1 LYVRD
6 AEACLGLG
14 LLEALAQLFDLLE
27 HALPSAV
34 GSIIGSS
41 TGVFIAFWLNR
52 RNLTQVNQERAEGY
66 LKGLTNEVSEAIAL
80 LANRKLQLLPDDL
93 WQSAVNSGDL
103 VLFPYEPRED
113 LRKAYFAMSKCNYEA
128 IRARDLGEKF
138 RAEADTPEKQQRIGM
153 AWAATTKEAMA
164 MVESTLSYLQSLSK
178 KRWFIKASEFK
189 AT

>member
-1 LYVRD
+1 
-6 AEACLGLG
+6 
-14 LLEALAQLFDLLE
+14 LLEVLAQLFDLLQ
-27 HALPSAV
+27 HALPSAL

-52 RNLTQVNQERAEGY
+52 RNLTQVNQEHVEGY
-66 LKGLTNEVSEAIAL
+66 LKGLTNEVSESIAL
-80 LANRKLQLLPDDL
+80 LANRKLQLLPNDL

-138 RAEADTPEKQQRIGM
+138 RAEADPERQRQIRI
-153 AWAATTKEAMA
+153 AWESTTKEAMS
-164 MVESTLSYLQSLSK
+164 MVESTLSYLQGISEK
-178 KRWFIKASEFK
+178 QWFAKASQFK
-189 AT
+189 AKS

>member
-6 AEACLGLG
+6 AEACGGLK
-14 LLEALAQLFDLLE
+14 LLDVLAQLLDLLE

-41 TGVFIAFWLNR
+41 TGVFIGFWLNR
-52 RNLTQVNQERAEGY
+52 RNLTRANQERAEGY
-66 LKGLTNEVSEAIAL
+66 LKGLTNEISEAIGL
-80 LANRKLQLLPDDL
+80 LGNKKLQLLSDDL

-103 VLFPYEPRED
+103 ALFPYEPRED
-113 LRKAYFAMSKCNYEA
+113 LRKAYFAMRKCNYEA

-138 RAEADTPEKQQRIGM
+138 RAEADTPEKEQRIGM
-153 AWAATTKEAMA
+153 AWRATTIEAMA
-164 MVESTLSYLQSLSK
+164 MAENTLSYLQSLSK
-178 KRWFIKASEFK
+178 KQWFIKASEYK